1 MCFSATASFTAGAML
16 LGMGAVTLPMAR
28 ERHERPFAA
37 IPLLFGVQQVIEG
50 FVWLSFDWGRAE
62 VTDTLALAYSFFSH
76 VLWPVYVPTAA
87 WLMER
92 ESGRR
97 RLLAGTSMLSLA
109 IASYLLVM
117 LFADPIKAIPVGGHI
132 EYSARHL
139 YAPVVMLAY
148 LAATTISLMIS
159 SRAGVRAFGFA
170 AFAAFVLAY
179 AFYARWFISVWCFF
193 AAVLSAMVTW
203 HLWSAGR
210 ASRNMRATIAGQ
222 P

>member
-1 MCFSATASFTAGAML
+1 MCFSATASFTAGALL

-28 ERHERPFAA
+28 ERRERPFAA

-50 FVWLSFDWGRAE
+50 FVWLSFGWGQAQ
-62 VTDTLALAYSFFSH
+62 VTDALAQAYSFFSH
-76 VLWPVYVPTAA
+76 VLWPVYVPAAA
-87 WLMER
+87 WMMER
-92 ESGRR
+92 QGSRR
-97 RLLAGTSMLSLA
+97 RLLAATSVLSLVV
-109 IASYLLVM
+109 ASYLFFM
-117 LFADPIKAIPVGGHI
+117 LFADPITASPVGGHI

-148 LAATTISLMIS
+148 LAATTMSLMLS
-159 SRAGVRAFGFA
+159 SRAGVRAFGVA

-193 AAVLSAMVTW
+193 AAVLSVMVTL
-203 HLWSAGR
+203 HLRS
-210 ASRNMRATIAGQ
+210 ASRPPTEIQRGFGRL

>member
-1 MCFSATASFTAGAML
+1 MCFSATASFTAGALL

-28 ERHERPFAA
+28 ERRERPFAA

-50 FVWLSFDWGRAE
+50 FVWLSFGWGQAG
-62 VTDTLALAYSFFSH
+62 VTDALAQAYSFFSH
-76 VLWPVYVPTAA
+76 VLWPVYVPAAA
-87 WLMER
+87 WMMER
-92 ESGRR
+92 QGSRR
-97 RLLAGTSMLSLA
+97 RLLAAMSVLSLVV
-109 IASYLLVM
+109 ASYLFFM
-117 LFADPIKAIPVGGHI
+117 LFADPITARPGGGHI

-148 LAATTISLMIS
+148 LAATTVSLMLS

-170 AFAAFVLAY
+170 AFAAFVLVY

-193 AAVLSAMVTW
+193 AAVLSVMVTL
-203 HLWSAGR
+203 HLRS
-210 ASRNMRATIAGQ
+210 ASRPPTDVQGGLRRL